1 MRGKERK
8 KRVGGNEEE
17 VEERRVREKME
28 VVDRRVGVAVDFAAC
43 SKEALR
49 WAVENIIRD
58 GDHLILLTVLLEGHY
73 EEGEMQLWEAT
84 GSPLI
89 PLSEFCDP
97 ILTKKYGVKPD
108 AEMLDIAS
116 CVARQKDIVVLMK
129 VYWGDAQEKICE
141 AIENIPLS
149 CLVIRNRGLS
159 KIKRSGVEGIRE
171 DRRNRTGF
179 PANDNKTSSSSS
191 PPRLPRRLRRSL
203 LEPKSPCTV
212 EEIEA
217 KLKEA
222 DLCRQILNSFKVR
235 EHGRKESEIH
245 VLHGF

>member
-1 MRGKERK
+1 MGGEDPGKGEEEERKKKTVEQKMKRREGEQEVREKERK

-58 GDHLILLTVLLEGHY
+58 DDHLILLTVLLEGHY
-73 EEGEMQLWEAT
+73 EEGEMQLWEAS

-108 AEMLDIAS
+108 AETLDIAS
-116 CVARQKDIVVLMK
+116 CVARQKDIVVLME
-129 VYWGDAQEKICE
+129 VYWGDAREKICE
-141 AIENIPLS
+141 AIENVPLS
-149 CLVIRNRGLS
+149 CLVIGNRGLG
-159 KIKRSGVEGIRE
+159 KIKRSEVEGIRE
-171 DRRNRTGF
+171 DCRNRTGF
-179 PANDNKTSSSSS
+179 SGQRQRDVVFFFASQASSATSAVSS
-191 PPRLPRRLRRSL
+191 RAE
-203 LEPKSPCTV
+203 EP
-212 EEIEA
+212 
-217 KLKEA
+217 LYG
-222 DLCRQILNSFKVR
+222 
-235 EHGRKESEIH
+235 GRD
-245 VLHGF
+245 